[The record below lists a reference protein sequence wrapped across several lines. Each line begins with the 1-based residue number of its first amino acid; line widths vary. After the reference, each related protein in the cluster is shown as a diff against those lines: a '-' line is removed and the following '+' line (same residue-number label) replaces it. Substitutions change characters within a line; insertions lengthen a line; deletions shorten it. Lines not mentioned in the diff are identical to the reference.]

1 MADRPEILIVDD
13 EHNTREALARYLRGR
28 FSVTTAAD
36 GEVAIELLKE
46 RNFDLVLTDLRM
58 PNADGMSVLEA
69 TRSKADRPLC
79 ILLTA
84 YGSIGDAVTAVKQG
98 AFDFVP
104 KPVKLDKLEEVI
116 DAALASRHPAAEKQ
130 SSAASAPEGG
140 SDSELVFPAPGSDD
154 PMGRIMEMVATVAP
168 TRSTVLL
175 TGESGTGKEVIARLI
190 HDWSGRTGYFVPVH
204 CAALTSTLLE
214 SELFGYEKGA
224 FTGASERRKGR
235 FELADHGTIFLDEIG
250 EIDAATQVK
259 LLRVLESR
267 SFERVGG
274 TETVK
279 VDVRLIAATNRD
291 LRKMVAE
298 KSFREDL
305 FYRLSVVNLEL
316 PPLRERT
323 EDIEALADHFLSTAA
338 SNLKTE
344 RKRLTP
350 EALQVIRRFPFP
362 GNVRQLE
369 NLCNWLT
376 VMAPSQ
382 WIRPDDLPFEFK
394 TGSGQASSEAASDVI
409 ATRAGGWTDQ
419 LAEVVRELLSRGTP
433 KTMDELN
440 RVFETT
446 VYKTALEF
454 THGKKIEA
462 AQKLGVGR
470 NTLTRKLQELG
481 LR

>member
-1 MADRPEILIVDD
+1 MPVRCI
-13 EHNTREALARYLRGR
+13 
-28 FSVTTAAD
+28 STAF
-36 GEVAIELLKE
+36 VAE
-46 RNFDLVLTDLRM
+46 
-58 PNADGMSVLEA
+58 
-69 TRSKADRPLC
+69 PL
-79 ILLTA
+79 
-84 YGSIGDAVTAVKQG
+84 SW
-98 AFDFVP
+98 
-104 KPVKLDKLEEVI
+104 
-116 DAALASRHPAAEKQ
+116 
-130 SSAASAPEGG
+130 
-140 SDSELVFPAPGSDD
+140 
-154 PMGRIMEMVATVAP
+154 
-168 TRSTVLL
+168 RSTR
-175 TGESGTGKEVIARLI
+175 RL
-190 HDWSGRTGYFVPVH
+190 FPE
-204 CAALTSTLLE
+204 LLE
-214 SELFGYEKGA
+214 SELFGHERGA
-224 FTGASERRKGR
+224 FTGANQLQYGR
-235 FELADHGTIFLDEIG
+235 FEQAKGGTLFLDEIG
-250 EIDAATQVK
+250 DMPADLQTR
-259 LLRVLESR
+259 LLRVLSDGY
-267 SFERVGG
+267 FYRVGG
-274 TETVK
+274 TQSIK
-279 VDVRLIAATNRD
+279 ADVRVIAATNQNLEERVRQG
-291 LRKMVAE
+291 L
-298 KSFREDL
+298 FREDL
-305 FYRLSVVNLEL
+305 YHRLNVIHLQL

-394 TGSGQASSEAASDVI
+394 TGSGQAASEAASDVI

>member
-1 MADRPEILIVDD
+1 
-13 EHNTREALARYLRGR
+13 
-28 FSVTTAAD
+28 
-36 GEVAIELLKE
+36 
-46 RNFDLVLTDLRM
+46 
-58 PNADGMSVLEA
+58 
-69 TRSKADRPLC
+69 
-79 ILLTA
+79 
-84 YGSIGDAVTAVKQG
+84 
-98 AFDFVP
+98 
-104 KPVKLDKLEEVI
+104 
-116 DAALASRHPAAEKQ
+116 
-130 SSAASAPEGG
+130 
-140 SDSELVFPAPGSDD
+140 
-154 PMGRIMEMVATVAP
+154 ME
-168 TRSTVLL
+168 
-175 TGESGTGKEVIARLI
+175 
-190 HDWSGRTGYFVPVH
+190 
-204 CAALTSTLLE
+204 
-214 SELFGYEKGA
+214 
-224 FTGASERRKGR
+224 
-235 FELADHGTIFLDEIG
+235 
-250 EIDAATQVK
+250 
-259 LLRVLESR
+259 
-267 SFERVGG
+267 ERVRQG
-274 TETVK
+274 
-279 VDVRLIAATNRD
+279 L
-291 LRKMVAE
+291 
-298 KSFREDL
+298 FREDL
-305 FYRLSVVNLEL
+305 YHRLNVIHLQL

-323 EDIEALADHFLSTAA
+323 EDSEALADHFLSTAA